1 MGPGST
7 LSDVLRAD
15 MASGANEAMADD
27 IVNVFSAL
35 ANSAKSLSEL
45 IARPAVEGRMGE
57 AAGATNADGDNQR
70 KLDII
75 AEDMFRAVLATT
87 PIRAYFSEEC
97 EEPSVLGASGS
108 LDLAID
114 PLDGSSNIDV
124 IAPIGTIFSIF
135 PAGPDPLTNPET
147 AFRRTGRGQCAAG
160 FFVYGS
166 QTALVMSVGRGTH
179 LLTLDRESGTFILVQ
194 GGLTIPQG
202 VSEYAINA
210 SNYRHWH
217 DPVQS
222 YIDDC
227 VLGADGPR
235 GRNFNMRWIA
245 SLVADAYRIF
255 VRGGV
260 FLYPGDKRPGYE
272 QGRLRLLY
280 EANPIAFL
288 AEQAGGA
295 ATDGLDP
302 ILDRIPA
309 KLHERTP
316 FVTGSAD
323 KVELIRRYHLD
334 RSPPS
339 RHAPLFGRRG
349 LLRA

>member
-1 MGPGST
+1 MRPG
-7 LSDVLRAD
+7 
-15 MASGANEAMADD
+15 
-27 IVNVFSAL
+27 SAL
-35 ANSAKSLSEL
+35 ADVLKADLAVAPSETPADAFLAVFEALAASAVSLSEL
-45 IARPAVEGRMGE
+45 IARPAVGGRMGE
-57 AAGATNADGDNQR
+57 AAGATNADGDSQR
-70 KLDII
+70 KLDVI
-75 AEDMFRAVLATT
+75 ADELFLSALSKAPVRACLSEEGEEPAVLDPAG
-87 PIRAYFSEEC
+87 R
-97 EEPSVLGASGS
+97 

-135 PAGPDPLTNPET
+135 PAGPEALDRPEA
-147 AFRRTGRGQCAAG
+147 AFHRRGREQCAAG

-166 QTALVMSVGRGTH
+166 QTALVMSVGQGTH
-179 LLTLDRESGTFILVQ
+179 LLTLDRASGEFVLVQ
-194 GGLTIPQG
+194 ASMNIPGG

-217 DPVQS
+217 DPIQS
-222 YIDDC
+222 YINDC
-227 VLGADGPR
+227 VLGVDGPR

-245 SLVADAYRIF
+245 SLVADSYRIF

-260 FLYPGDKRPGYE
+260 FLYPRDKRTGYE

-302 ILDRIPA
+302 ILDRIPR
-309 KLHERTP
+309 KLHERAP
-316 FVTGSAD
+316 FVMGSAD
-323 KVELIRRYHLD
+323 KVEQIRNYHLD
-334 RSPPS
+334 RSPPT
-339 RHAPLFGRRG
+339 RDAPLFGRRG